1 VLVCLYSR
9 LCVQAFTKVFE
20 SSKAHSAIKLS
31 CLSAMAE
38 MLLSV
43 RSSLIF
49 YLILELFSTY
59 CNFDCNY
66 SANTFPAK
74 VYNKNDV
81 F

>member
-1 VLVCLYSR
+1 M
-9 LCVQAFTKVFE
+9 QAFTKVFK

-38 MLLSV
+38 ILLSV

-49 YLILELFSTY
+49 FLIFELFSAY
-59 CNFDCNY
+59 CNLDCNY

-74 VYNKNDV
+74 VYNKNGV